1 MKCPIC
7 GGLNPEGKTYCGDCA
22 APLPQRCPACGT
34 ENPASNK
41 FCGSCGVGLAG
52 GARTTE
58 TPRAGRPSGTDAERR
73 QVTVLICDLVGSTAL
88 SARLDPEDMR
98 EIIGAFNRCCAEVIT
113 KSGGF
118 VAKYMGDGVM
128 AYFGY
133 PQAHEDD
140 AERAVRGALSLI
152 EAVPK
157 LPRGQDAVLQVRI
170 GIATGVVV
178 VGDELA
184 TDAAKERTAIG
195 ETPNLAA
202 RLQAL
207 AEPDQVVISHST
219 QRLTGGLFEY
229 SDLGAVALKGF
240 AEPMRVY
247 QVLGMSTVE
256 SRFDARHD
264 TKLTPL
270 VGREEELE
278 LLERRWRQARDGEGR
293 VVLVSGE
300 PGIGKSRLT
309 VALQDLLEREPHT
322 RLRYLC
328 SPHHTDSALY
338 PMITQLERAAGFER
352 TDSPAQKVAKLAAV
366 LEQSS
371 VDVQEDLALL
381 ADLLSLPTEGRY
393 RLPEMS
399 PQKRKDK
406 TLAAFLGQLERLARQ
421 RPMLMVLEDA
431 HWVDPTTRE
440 LLEMAVERVA
450 QLPVLLVVTFRP
462 EFQPQGIGQAHV
474 TLLTLNRLGQREGMA
489 LVGQVVGDKAL
500 SEDLAAEIAER
511 ADGIPLFVEELTK
524 AVLEAGGGDGDANQ
538 IVSSAPLPKLAVPAT
553 LQASLMARLD
563 RLGPAAKEIAQIGAA
578 IGREFSYELL
588 AAVARKGDAELR
600 SALDRSSDAGLV
612 FRRGVAPEATFLF
625 KHALVRDA
633 AYGTLLR
640 RQRQE
645 LHGRIAAAL
654 EREFSAMVKTEPETL
669 AHHCAEAGLAER
681 AIDFYLAAA
690 KRAVAASSNT
700 EAIGHLT
707 KGLALVEMLPASAQ
721 RANELRL
728 RFALSAPLVQ
738 LRGYGAPEV
747 EAAFARARELC
758 VGLGDSP
765 ELFHSLYGL
774 WGYHLLRARL
784 SVAAELSE
792 QLLELAPRLEDS
804 NFRLAALH
812 TATVTSYWMGH
823 LASVPHHSDQEL
835 ALYDPERQRGRRTVA
850 GDAVVDSLGHCAF
863 ALWALGYPDRARD
876 KGMTAITLARR
887 VTHPFGLCSA
897 VNWNA
902 YLHYF
907 RREPALVAESIG
919 VLSEVA
925 REQGFAFWT
934 IFADIWEIWHRI
946 CATGERNPE
955 GIERFRKL
963 HAGLRTLG
971 AELAHAPYSAMLVD
985 CLVAQGR
992 IEEAVEALVE
1002 ALADVARVGEAVLEP
1017 QLLCLLGDVLHRRDP
1032 AAPEQAESSYR
1043 RAIDVAQR
1051 QSAKTWELR
1060 AATGLAGLWRGQ
1072 GKRTEAREL
1081 LAPIYGWFTEGFD
1094 TPDLTDAK
1102 ALLDRLV

>member
-22 APLPQRCPACGT
+22 APLPQRCPACGA

-41 FCGSCGVGLAG
+41 FCGSCGAGLAG
-52 GARTTE
+52 GAHTTE
-58 TPRAGRPSGTDAERR
+58 APRAGRPSGTDAERR

-98 EIIGAFNRCCAEVIT
+98 EIIGAFNRRCAEVIT
-113 KSGGF
+113 KNGGF

-157 LPRGQDAVLQVRI
+157 LPGGPDAVLQVRI
-170 GIATGVVV
+170 GIATGIVV

-184 TDAAKERTAIG
+184 TGAAQERTAVG

-207 AEPDQVVISHST
+207 AEPGQVVISQST
-219 QRLTGGLFEY
+219 RRLTGGLFEY
-229 SDLGAVALKGF
+229 RDLGAVALKGF
-240 AEPMRVY
+240 AEPMPVY

-278 LLERRWRQARDGEGR
+278 LLQRRWRQACSGEGR
-293 VVLVSGE
+293 VVLMSGE

-309 VALQDLLEREPHT
+309 VALQEQLESEPHI
-322 RLRYLC
+322 RLHFFC

-338 PMITQLERAAGFER
+338 PMVSQLERAAGFER
-352 TDSPAQKVAKLAAV
+352 IDSPAQKLAKLEAS
-366 LEQSS
+366 LGRSS
-371 VDVQEDLALL
+371 ADEDVALL
-381 ADLLSLPTEGRY
+381 ADLLSVPTETRY

-406 TLAAFLGQLERLARQ
+406 TLAAFLGQLQSLARQ
-421 RPMLMVLEDA
+421 RPVLMVLEDA

-462 EFQPQGIGQAHV
+462 EFRPPGIGQAHV
-474 TLLTLNRLGQREGMA
+474 TPLTLNRLGQREGMA

-524 AVLEAGGGDGDANQ
+524 AVLEAGGGEGGATQ
-538 IVSSAPLPKLAVPAT
+538 VVSSTPLPKLAVPAT

-588 AAVARKGDAELR
+588 AAVAQKSDAELR
-600 SALDRSSDAGLV
+600 SALDRFSDAGLM
-612 FRRGVAPEATFLF
+612 FRRGVAPETTFLF

-654 EREFSAMVKTEPETL
+654 EREFSAVVKTQPEVL
-669 AHHCAEAGLAER
+669 ALHCAEAGLAER
-681 AIDFYLAAA
+681 SIDFYLAAA

-707 KGLALVEMLPASAQ
+707 KGLALVEILPAPAQ

-728 RFALSAPLVQ
+728 RFALSAALIQ

-758 VGLGDSP
+758 VGLGDSS

-784 SVAAELSE
+784 TVASELSE
-792 QLLELAPRLEDS
+792 QLLTLGPRLEDS
-804 NFRLAALH
+804 NLRLAAHH
-812 TATVTSYWMGH
+812 TATVTSYWTGH

-863 ALWALGYPDRARD
+863 ALWALGFPDRARD
-876 KGMTAITLARR
+876 KGATAIALARR

-897 VNWNA
+897 MNWNA

-907 RREPALVAESIG
+907 RREPMLVAESIG

-934 IFADIWEIWHRI
+934 VFADIWEIWYRI
-946 CATGERNPE
+946 CITGERSPE
-955 GIERFRKL
+955 GIERFRKS
-963 HAGLRTLG
+963 HAGLRGLG
-971 AELAHAPYSAMLVD
+971 AELAHAPYVAMLVD
-985 CLVAQGR
+985 CLSAHGR
-992 IEEAVEALVE
+992 IEEALETLVE

-1017 QLLCLLGDVLHRRDP
+1017 QLLCLMGDVLHRRDP
-1032 AAPEQAESSYR
+1032 GAPAQAESAYR
-1043 RAIDVAQR
+1043 QAIDVAQR
-1051 QSAKTWELR
+1051 QSARMWELR
-1060 AATGLAGLWRGQ
+1060 AATGLAGLWLEQ
-1072 GKRTEAREL
+1072 GKLSEAREL
-1081 LAPIYGWFTEGFD
+1081 LAPIYAWFTEGFD
-1094 TPDLTDAK
+1094 TPDLKGART
-1102 ALLDRLV
+1102 LLARLG